1 MALPLGGLTLTLT
14 PNLTLTLT
22 VTLTLTRSSVA
33 LPLGGRLSERAA
45 RANAVA
51 ALLRPLYPRLVI
63 YGCSFGG
70 KAAHWATNPNP
81 DPNPDP
87 NLNPNLNPNPNPNQV
102 AYWAAVTA
110 PPGTYAQA
118 LIDSGGTMGPASAKT
133 VGHHPIPNP
142 GPNTNPSSNP

>member
-1 MALPLGGLTLTLT
+1 M
-14 PNLTLTLT
+14 
-22 VTLTLTRSSVA
+22 A

-63 YGCSFGG
+63 YGCSVGG

-81 DPNPDP
+81 DPDPDP

-118 LIDSGGTMGPASAKT
+118 LIDSGGTMGPASAKMAIT
-133 VGHHPIPNP
+133 LALTLALALTLTPALILPFLLA
-142 GPNTNPSSNP
+142 